1 MPSPSESLLVD
12 STREPFLW
20 PREWAVREESAEDA
34 ELKLA
39 MDDIGV
45 SLIEASR
52 NDPRE

>member
-20 PREWAVREESAEDA
+20 PREWAVREESAEGA